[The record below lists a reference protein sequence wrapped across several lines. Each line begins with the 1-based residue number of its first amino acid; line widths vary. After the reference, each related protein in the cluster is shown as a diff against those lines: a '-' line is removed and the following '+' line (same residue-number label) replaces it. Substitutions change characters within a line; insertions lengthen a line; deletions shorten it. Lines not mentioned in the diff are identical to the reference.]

1 MASGTRALTLKLI
14 ADIDAFTKNLD
25 KGTKEVD
32 TFGDKVTKF
41 GGVAAKA
48 FAVATAAAAAYAIK
62 IGVEGV
68 KAAIEDEA
76 AQAKLANT
84 LKNATNATDAQIAS
98 TEKYLSVLATQTAK
112 SDGELRPALE
122 RLALS
127 TNSVKEAQDLLE
139 VSTRISVN
147 SGVELQTVANAIAK
161 AQDGNTTSL
170 ARLGIGLSAAEIKGK
185 SFAEIL
191 AMINKIYPDLGAN
204 ADTLAFKMEQMRIG
218 FDEAKETIGFALLPI
233 MERLISFINTQALPT
248 FNAFVAGLTGN
259 DGAVD
264 GLNETEKSAYDVGVS
279 IGSLARSI
287 GQLAAVFS
295 SDGKSSMEGFITILK
310 FVAQTATVVVTIIK
324 ELISFIIEM
333 ANQVIGFLNLFGA
346 GIQKINSIKGTAFS
360 NWGNPA
366 AGGAFTTGGTP
377 SAISGGGGGGGGAGG
392 GASGSGGFSG
402 GSGSGSGA
410 GTSGGGGFGASA
422 GVTGATSLNNLV
434 KRLTGISDQFTELQ
448 FLVDT
453 GGISKKAGIAQLDQ
467 LTREFRVLEK
477 QADALTAQSSTGGG
491 AARTDAA
498 TSITV
503 NFNGIVGDGE
513 SVKRNLVEL
522 MNDSTA
528 RGTLGAGAFNYATDR

>member
-1 MASGTRALTLKLI
+1 MATGTRALTLKLI

-25 KGTKEVD
+25 KGTKDVD
-32 TFGDKVTKF
+32 SFGDKITKF

-62 IGVEGV
+62 LGVDGV

-76 AQAKLANT
+76 AQAKLATT
-84 LKNATNATDAQIAS
+84 LKNATGATDAQIAS
-98 TEKYLSVLATQTAK
+98 TEKYISVLAVQTTK
-112 SDGELRPALE
+112 SDSELRPALE

-127 TNSVKEAQDLLE
+127 TNNVEEAQKLLE
-139 VSTRISVN
+139 VSTRVSVN

-170 ARLGIGLSAAEIKGK
+170 GKLGIGLSAAEVKGK

-233 MERLISFINTQALPT
+233 MEKLITFINEQAIPV
-248 FNAFVAGLTGN
+248 FNAFIAGLTGN
-259 DGAVD
+259 NGAVD
-264 GLNETEKSAYDVGVS
+264 GLDETEKSAYDVGKS
-279 IGSLARSI
+279 INSLARSI
-287 GQLAAVFS
+287 GQLAAAFS
-295 SDGKSSMEGFITILK
+295 TDGKSSMEGFITVLN

-324 ELISFIIEM
+324 ELISFIVEM

-360 NWGNPA
+360 AWGNPA
-366 AGGAFTTGGTP
+366 AGMGGGFATSGTP
-377 SAISGGGGGGGGAGG
+377 SAISGGGRTGAGG

-410 GTSGGGGFGASA
+410 GTGGGGGTGASA
-422 GVTGATSLNNLV
+422 GITGATSASNLV
-434 KRLTGISDQFTELQ
+434 NRLTDIQDKFTELT
-448 FLVDT
+448 FLVET
-453 GGISKKAGIAQLDQ
+453 GGISKKAGLAQLDQ
-467 LTREFRVLEK
+467 LTKEFNVLEA
-477 QADALTAQSSTGGG
+477 QANSLTASAAFQSKPATINNYTVTVTG
-491 AARTDAA
+491 AIDT
-498 TSITV
+498 
-503 NFNGIVGDGE
+503 E
-513 SVKRNLVEL
+513 SVSRQVVEI
-522 MNDSTA
+522 MNDSAA
-528 RGTLGAGAFNYATDR
+528 RGTIGAGKFNYLP

>member
-1 MASGTRALTLKLI
+1 MATGTRALTLKLI

-25 KGTKEVD
+25 KGAKEVD
-32 TFGDKVTKF
+32 TFGDKLSKF

-48 FAVATAAAAAYAIK
+48 FAVAAAAAGAYAIK
-62 IGVEGV
+62 LGVEGV

-76 AQAKLANT
+76 AQAKLATT
-84 LKNATNATDAQIAS
+84 LRNATNATDAQIAS
-98 TEKYLSVLATQTAK
+98 TEKYLSTLAIQTAK

-127 TNSVKEAQDLLE
+127 TNNITEAQNLLE

-170 ARLGIGLSAAEIKGK
+170 GRLGIGLSQAEIKGK

-233 MERLISFINTQALPT
+233 MERLIKFINEQALPT

-264 GLNETEKSAYDVGVS
+264 GLNETEKSAYNVGVS
-279 IGSLARSI
+279 VASLARSI

-295 SDGKSSMEGFITILK
+295 KDGKSSMEGFVTVLN

-324 ELISFIIEM
+324 ELISFIVEM
-333 ANQVIGFLNLFGA
+333 ANQVISFLNLFGA
-346 GIQKINSIKGTAFS
+346 GIQKIKSIQGTAFS
-360 NWGNPA
+360 AWGNPA
-366 AGGAFTTGGTP
+366 STVYGGNPNLMGGSGGT
-377 SAISGGGGGGGGAGG
+377 GGGGASG
-392 GASGSGGFSG
+392 GAMGSGGFSG

-410 GTSGGGGFGASA
+410 GTGGGGGFGASA
-422 GVTGATSLNNLV
+422 GVQGATSVNDLF
-434 KRLTGISDQFTELQ
+434 KRLTNVADKFTDLQ

-453 GGISKKAGIAQLDQ
+453 GGISKKAGLAELNKI
-467 LTREFRVLEK
+467 TKEFNVLEA
-477 QADALTAQSSTGGG
+477 QANALTAQQGFKTDTSSGM
-491 AARTDAA
+491 
-498 TSITV
+498 TV
-503 NFNGIVGDGE
+503 NLTVNGAVDSESTARQIVE
-513 SVKRNLVEL
+513 IL
-522 MNDSTA
+522 NDSTA
-528 RGTLGAGAFNYATDR
+528 RGTLGAGAFKYSVDR